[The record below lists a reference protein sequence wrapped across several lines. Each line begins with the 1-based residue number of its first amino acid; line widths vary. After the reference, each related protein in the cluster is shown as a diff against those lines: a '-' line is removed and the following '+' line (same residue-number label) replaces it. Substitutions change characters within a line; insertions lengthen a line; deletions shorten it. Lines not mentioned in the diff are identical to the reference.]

1 MGLYSWDFVSTLLK
15 DKIMNAQRHLVALFS
30 RESYSCQPNTCTSAT
45 CDIPMLDHVRR
56 IINSSGAIYISL
68 RKLPNCVPGG
78 EKALMMWNWCRKCR
92 QVHICVEVSLVLN
105 LFFFKISRKRAKHNP
120 FFYNWNYDLKWI
132 LFELITKCA
141 LFCTQLCW
149 FILFKE
155 FILW

>member
-1 MGLYSWDFVSTLLK
+1 MFTVMGLYTCSWDFVSTLLK
-15 DKIMNAQRHLVALFS
+15 DNDMNAQRHLVALFF

-92 QVHICVEVSLVLN
+92 QVHICVEVSLGLKN
-105 LFFFKISRKRAKHNP
+105 KLKKGKTQSIFLQWKIWFWMN
-120 FFYNWNYDLKWI
+120 FIWIFYKV
-132 LFELITKCA
+132 C
-141 LFCTQLCW
+141 
-149 FILFKE
+149 FILHSTVLSHI
-155 FILW
+155 ILW